1 MLSLIYFHQHR
12 QRQNIIWWLE
22 KVFHTMNP
30 YVVNMQYMYVLNFYF
45 LTDYRL
51 EEIGEICK
59 SQDIPHVVNN
69 AYGLQCSKC
78 THLIQQVSG
87 KGTVSVNPEK
97 TTCDNEIF

>member
-1 MLSLIYFHQHR
+1 MLALIYFHQQR
-12 QRQNIIWWLE
+12 QRQSIIWWLE

-30 YVVNMQYMYVLNFYF
+30 YVLYMQYMYVLNFYF

-87 KGTVSVNPEK
+87 KGIVSVNPEK
-97 TTCDNEIF
+97 TTCDNKIF